1 MHLSRDMFFS
11 YLQNAT
17 YNMIGF
23 GNIIKPVLKG
33 QKSLGRR
40 CVGLGRDRQIYE
52 VDKGVVGCQQGREEK
67 DFCKNAMTECG
78 LAWQTKPNK
87 KTKRMFLASVPFR
100 YNILGLTAK
109 QNKTH
114 FNLTMNYK
122 SCQNSPPSIMRKW
135 SPLGA
140 KLLAFPLNI

>member
-1 MHLSRDMFFS
+1 MHLSREMFFS

-17 YNMIGF
+17 YDMIGF
-23 GNIIKPVLKG
+23 GYIIKPALKG

-87 KTKRMFLASVPFR
+87 K
-100 YNILGLTAK
+100 
-109 QNKTH
+109 
-114 FNLTMNYK
+114 
-122 SCQNSPPSIMRKW
+122 
-135 SPLGA
+135 PL
-140 KLLAFPLNI
+140 KDVFSQCPL

>member
-100 YNILGLTAK
+100 YNMLGLTSNQTK
-109 QNKTH
+109 
-114 FNLTMNYK
+114 LTL
-122 SCQNSPPSIMRKW
+122 I
-135 SPLGA
+135 
-140 KLLAFPLNI
+140 